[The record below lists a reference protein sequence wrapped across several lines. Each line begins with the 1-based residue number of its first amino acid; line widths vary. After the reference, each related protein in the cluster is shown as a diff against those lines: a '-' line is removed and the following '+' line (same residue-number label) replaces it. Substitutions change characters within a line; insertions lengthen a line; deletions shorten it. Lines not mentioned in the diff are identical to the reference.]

1 MKNVLY
7 ADASRRLTRILIE
20 TSVLIAG
27 AAAVLSV
34 SLPPVHLWL

>member
-1 MKNVLY
+1 MKNVLF
-7 ADASRRLTRILIE
+7 ANTSRRLTRMLIE

-27 AAAVLSV
+27 TAAILSV